1 MGQAA
6 QTEKL
11 LTSFGAH
18 CGHTVMTALTLDY
31 ALHLQGKPE
40 DDALAAA
47 ETAPVGDTFPVR
59 LGEIA
64 VLQHAL
70 ASGVKRA
77 AFLLGCEYYDKR
89 QYELAGKLFEQSTH
103 DEPDNYMTYRSL
115 AIACFSHLNRKA
127 EAAGD
132 FETALSVF
140 RQALT
145 LPATL
150 GAGIWNRCKY
160 VPYQYQIAVCLE
172 KLGKKAEADEI
183 FRTILDI
190 EIEFFSKMHLRELP
204 WYQALS
210 AEHLGLQQK
219 AWNLMGKAKRIW
231 TAELDKVDNGFFATT
246 PFFISFAQPAS
257 ELRKAYYGYLL
268 GLVSLYEGENEQ
280 AAEWF
285 RGLALRK
292 LMRFTEAE
300 QALQEIEAA
309 KKLSPN
315 DFRIYAFEQIK
326 DTFRSALLDKE
337 RGKPPA
343 ASHHVLQR
351 AVFIVIAANRS
362 RRRP

>member
-1 MGQAA
+1 MY
-6 QTEKL
+6 
-11 LTSFGAH
+11 SFFQ
-18 CGHTVMTALTLDY
+18 
-31 ALHLQGKPE
+31 QGM
-40 DDALAAA
+40 
-47 ETAPVGDTFPVR
+47 
-59 LGEIA
+59 
-64 VLQHAL
+64 Q
-70 ASGVKRA
+70 
-77 AFLLGCEYYDKR
+77 
-89 QYELAGKLFEQSTH
+89 
-103 DEPDNYMTYRSL
+103 
-115 AIACFSHLNRKA
+115 A

-183 FRTILDI
+183 FREILDI

-280 AAEWF
+280 AADWF
-285 RGLALRK
+285 R
-292 LMRFTEAE
+292 
-300 QALQEIEAA
+300 Q
-309 KKLSPN
+309 
-315 DFRIYAFEQIK
+315 
-326 DTFRSALLDKE
+326 SAGINSDNLFCQYFKNTLTDQ
-337 RGKPPA
+337 
-343 ASHHVLQR
+343 S
-351 AVFIVIAANRS
+351 F
-362 RRRP
+362 